1 MIFSAAAIGLK
12 VIGFVSPVFHRRPDA
27 ARTDARELV
36 AVSLLLDEWCRQSAV
51 NRSDPKAYATVARI
65 VALREAGKTIE
76 EVRSE
81 IVSEAVRDAEHIDKG
96 ETDAEIR
103 PGG

>member
-12 VIGFVSPVFHRRPDA
+12 VIGFVSPAFRRRPDVP
-27 ARTDARELV
+27 RTDARELV
-36 AVSLLLDEWCRQSAV
+36 AVSLLLDEWCRQSAI

-76 EVRSE
+76 EVWSE
-81 IVSEAVRDAEHIDKG
+81 IVSQAARDSEHIDKG

-103 PGG
+103 PG

>member
-12 VIGFVSPVFHRRPDA
+12 VIGFISPAFRRRPDVQ
-27 ARTDARELV
+27 RTDARELV

-51 NRSDPKAYATVARI
+51 NRSDPMAYATIERI

-76 EVRSE
+76 EVWSE
-81 IVSEAVRDAEHIDKG
+81 IGPEASRNSKHSDKG
-96 ETDAEIR
+96 E
-103 PGG
+103 

>member
-27 ARTDARELV
+27 PIDAHELV
-36 AVSLLLDEWCRQSAV
+36 AVSILLDEWCRRWSV
-51 NRSDPKAYATVARI
+51 NQGDPKAYATIARI
-65 VALREAGKTIE
+65 VRLRGAGRTIE

-81 IVSEAVRDAEHIDKG
+81 VLSEGSTDAENMGNG

>member
-12 VIGFVSPVFHRRPDA
+12 VIGFVSPAFHRRPDA
-27 ARTDARELV
+27 ASTDARELV

-65 VALREAGKTIE
+65 FALREAGKTIE
-76 EVRSE
+76 EVWSE
-81 IVSEAVRDAEHIDKG
+81 IV
-96 ETDAEIR
+96 
-103 PGG
+103 

>member
-12 VIGFVSPVFHRRPDA
+12 VIGFVSPAFRRRLDVP
-27 ARTDARELV
+27 RMDARELV

-51 NRSDPKAYATVARI
+51 NRSDPKAYATAARI
-65 VALREAGKTIE
+65 IALREAGKTIE

-81 IVSEAVRDAEHIDKG
+81 IVSEAVKDSEHIDKG